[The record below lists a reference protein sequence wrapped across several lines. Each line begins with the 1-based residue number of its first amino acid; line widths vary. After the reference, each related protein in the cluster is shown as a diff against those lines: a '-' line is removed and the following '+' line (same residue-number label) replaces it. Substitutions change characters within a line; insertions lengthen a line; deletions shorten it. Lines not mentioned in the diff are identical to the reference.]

1 MIDKGECGNG
11 CFWNPSIFEYGCD
24 KSCEIVQYL
33 DYKNFNCRK
42 NLLSKLVE
50 EFSENIDG
58 NGMIYNATVND
69 HRKV

>member
-11 CFWNPSIFEYGCD
+11 CFWNPSIFEYGYD